1 MVCYWRITILICN
14 VIASDSRAITTS
26 RPTGQQLMSRE
37 KVRHRGLIRMYGA
50 VTSQN
55 LWSRYDRHFVGKTW
69 HNVRNRGA
77 KIYRVIQMSTESFS
91 FKKMFTWS
99 LIYQRSAY
107 LSNITVTKISQRFTH
122 KMAAKNGGHRHET
135 KLHSLSRYVYQY
147 RHRHYRSWHKS
158 KVIFFTYTDP
168 RRLGLHVRYS
178 LNAWKKVLKASAFHL
193 IWAAA
198 GLCFWIVR
206 PTVRA

>member
-1 MVCYWRITILICN
+1 MWIKWNDGGGCDLAPPPQR
-14 VIASDSRAITTS
+14 RRRR
-26 RPTGQQLMSRE
+26 RPPPPPPRNLPFVTLP
-37 KVRHRGLIRMYGA
+37 LIRMYGA

-77 KIYRVIQMSTESFS
+77 KIYRVIQMSTESFW

-99 LIYQRSAY
+99 LTYQRSAY

-122 KMAAKNGGHRHET
+122 KMAAKNGRHRHET
-135 KLHSLSRYVYQY
+135 KLHSLSRYVYQH

-178 LNAWKKVLKASAFHL
+178 LNAWK
-193 IWAAA
+193 
-198 GLCFWIVR
+198 
-206 PTVRA
+206 